1 MGKGEFMDG
10 KVELSLTE
18 YLGYRETGREN
29 LGAELP
35 VEVYRLLE
43 YSFREEL
50 EERFGKTAQ
59 IEIFRGAGYRSGV
72 FFAQN
77 YLDLTL
83 GMSDFI
89 AQLQRKLEEMKI
101 GVLRVEEVEEDTGRI
116 VFTISED
123 ADCSGL
129 PALGETVCNYDEG
142 FLAGV
147 LSVYTKKPYTA
158 IEINCWATGDRVC
171 RFRAEVQHNE
181 G

>member
-1 MGKGEFMDG
+1 
-10 KVELSLTE
+10 
-18 YLGYRETGREN
+18 
-29 LGAELP
+29 
-35 VEVYRLLE
+35 
-43 YSFREEL
+43 
-50 EERFGKTAQ
+50 
-59 IEIFRGAGYRSGV
+59 
-72 FFAQN
+72 
-77 YLDLTL
+77 
-83 GMSDFI
+83 MSDFI

-129 PALGETVCNYDEG
+129 PMLGETVCNYDEG
-142 FLAGV
+142 FLSGV

>member
-1 MGKGEFMDG
+1 MGR
-10 KVELSLTE
+10 KVELSLTKC
-18 YLGYRETGREN
+18 LGSRETGREN

-50 EERFGKTAQ
+50 AERFGETAQ
-59 IEIFRGAGYRSGV
+59 IEVFRGAGYRSGV
-72 FFAQN
+72 FFAQS

-101 GVLRVEEVEEDTGRI
+101 GLLRVEEVEEDTGRI

-129 PALGETVCNYDEG
+129 PAMGETVCNYDEG
-142 FLAGV
+142 FLSGV
-147 LSVYTKKPYTA
+147 LTAYTKKPYTA
-158 IEINCWATGDRVC
+158 VEVNCWATGDRVC